1 MNITVHTDGASRGN
15 PGASAI
21 AFVINGL
28 PDGKVEYKEAIGTF
42 SNNQAEYRAMLSAL
56 EKLLELGIEDAD
68 ISIFSCSVEMRLRS
82 SICCNRISH
91 TRNLPNLPNG
101 EDKIY
106 FCYRKMDR
114 HCGVLV
120 PTLIRPKRRA
130 HFLPYLHVLVTE

>member
-56 EKLLELGIEDAD
+56 EKLLELEIKDSD
-68 ISIFSCSVEMRLRS
+68 ISIFSDSELMVKQIAGEYRVKDVNLKPLFNQVSNHCVRLETSGNHLQFTAIRREL
-82 SICCNRISH
+82 NK
-91 TRNLPNLPNG
+91 
-101 EDKIY
+101 DA
-106 FCYRKMDR
+106 DR
-114 HCGVLV
+114 LANIA
-120 PTLIRPKRRA
+120 LDEA
-130 HFLPYLHVLVTE
+130 